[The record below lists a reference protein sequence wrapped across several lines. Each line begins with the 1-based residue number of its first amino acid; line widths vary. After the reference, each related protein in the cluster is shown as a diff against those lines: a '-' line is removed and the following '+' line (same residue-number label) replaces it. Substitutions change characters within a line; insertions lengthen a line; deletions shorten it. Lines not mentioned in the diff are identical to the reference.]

1 MQQYQ
6 IHTYVKTSFHK
17 YSSVLAISYLSGLAF
32 LAIQRLRQKG
42 SDTCGQV
49 RVLQCGLGSLF
60 SVLSVPAASP
70 SQASRDDLSFPTVV
84 VEIIMIQFRAHLSLV
99 TITGFRV

>member
-1 MQQYQ
+1 MKCKNTKSTYSYEKSPFTNTHS
-6 IHTYVKTSFHK
+6 IHCF
-17 YSSVLAISYLSGLAF
+17 LGFSYLSGLAF

-70 SQASRDDLSFPTVV
+70 SQASRDDLSFSNG
-84 VEIIMIQFRAHLSLV
+84 RC
-99 TITGFRV
+99 